1 MGGRIPAG
9 YVGVAFLHRFDGRF
23 DEAICTMGFEKPDGF
38 SHSAA
43 TALSDTWKANV
54 VPWLTAN
61 VQYVGLR
68 VSEAA
73 GTLDEVSE
81 SQHGAAGSAAAPPNI
96 CGLVKKVTGVPGKK
110 NRGRMYLPGIPK
122 AELNELGFLSSAQL
136 SGLQSSLNDWMGD
149 LITADWV
156 PVVLHALAGVSPTTI
171 TSLQLQ
177 QQCAT
182 QRGRLR
188 D

>member
-1 MGGRIPAG
+1 MGGKIPAG
-9 YVGVAFLHRFDGRF
+9 YVSVAFLHRFDGRF
-23 DEAICTMGFEKPDGF
+23 DEAICTCGFEKPDGF
-38 SHSAA
+38 SHTAA
-43 TALSDTWKANV
+43 TALSTTWKTNV

-61 VQYVGLR
+61 VQYIGLR

-81 SQHGAAGSAAAPPNI
+81 AQHGAASSAPAPPNI
-96 CGLVKKVTGVPGKK
+96 AALVKKVTGVPGKK
-110 NRGRMYLPGIPK
+110 NRGRIYLPGIPK
-122 AELNELGFLSSAQL
+122 AELNDLGFLSSAQL
-136 SGLQSSLNDWMGD
+136 SGLQSSLNDWYTD
-149 LITADWV
+149 LIAADWV
-156 PVVLHALAGVSPTTI
+156 PVVLHSLVGVTPTSV
-171 TSLQLQ
+171 TSFQLQ